1 MSAKSSCSAIRH
13 ARTKADPE
21 LFLAC
26 PFVGIQLIE
35 RSVSMLRN
43 CPRCDSTLS
52 LEMAHVM
59 TMFPLVQYA
68 VDEVGA

>member
-1 MSAKSSCSAIRH
+1 MTHERMKR
-13 ARTKADPE
+13 DPG

-26 PFVGIQLIE
+26 PFQGIQRIE

-59 TMFPLVQYA
+59 TMFPLVKHA
-68 VDEVGA
+68 VDEEVA